1 MEGVGNSSDIANL
14 FADKYEEL
22 YSSVPY
28 DHADMAS
35 LKVEIMSAVEE
46 YNEECVVSFND
57 VVEAVN
63 RLKLGKNDG
72 FTGLSTDHV
81 INGCDEL
88 FVHVSLLFSSMLVHG
103 SVFDDLLVSSIVPI
117 HKGKPF

>member
-1 MEGVGNSSDIANL
+1 MDGVGNSSDIANL

-28 DHADMAS
+28 DHDDMAS
-35 LKVEIMSAVEE
+35 LKVEITSAVEE

-63 RLKLGKNDG
+63 SLKHGKSDG

-81 INGCDEL
+81 INGCD
-88 FVHVSLLFSSMLVHG
+88 
-103 SVFDDLLVSSIVPI
+103 
-117 HKGKPF
+117 